1 MTIDHTTAQAIRHT
15 VHCLIGCGIG
25 EVLGMYIAAM
35 LGWHGVDRIL
45 LAVGLAFLF
54 GYSLT
59 YWSVRKH
66 AKSTSEAVRT
76 TLATD
81 TVSIATMETV
91 ANVIAFATPGAL
103 MAMPHDPHFW
113 VSLTIAMGIAFIVT
127 VPVNRYLISR
137 DPHAHHHHH

>member
-1 MTIDHTTAQAIRHT
+1 MMAIRHT
-15 VHCLIGCGIG
+15 AHCLVGCGIG
-25 EVLGMYIAAM
+25 EVAGMVIGAS
-35 LGWHGVDRIL
+35 LGWEPMARIA

-66 AKSTSEAVRT
+66 AKSTGEAVRT

-81 TVSIATMETV
+81 TVSIATMEFV
-91 ANVIAFATPGAL
+91 ANLIEYVIPGAL
-103 MAMPHDPHFW
+103 MVGVLDPKFW
-113 VSLTIAMGIAFIVT
+113 YSLSVAMGIAFIVT

-137 DPHAHHHHH
+137 NPEAHHGHH